1 MSIYP
6 IVHVGISCKEPIIIE
21 NFYTKYFG
29 FKRSRVYAPG
39 PDQVVM
45 LKAGDT
51 YLELF
56 KATLEPPMPPPTEA
70 GPEFPGWKH
79 ICFQVENLDD
89 KLVEMGIDA
98 RITKG
103 PVDMSVFIE
112 GMKVCWLA
120 DPEGNIIELNQGY
133 IDEF

>member
-1 MSIYP
+1 MSIFP
-6 IVHVGISCKEPIIIE
+6 IAHVGISCKDPMVIE
-21 NFYTKYFG
+21 KFYTKYFG

-45 LKAGDT
+45 LRAGAT
-51 YLELF
+51 CLELF
-56 KATLEPPMPPPTEA
+56 KATLEPPIPPPTEA
-70 GPEFPGWKH
+70 GVEFPGWKH

-89 KLVEMGIDA
+89 KLMEMGMDV

-133 IDEF
+133 VDEF